1 MRIMIIKITVLC
13 TNGTYRTPA
22 SERSVHLVRHAQK
35 YISLRGVARGTA
47 GRAMRELRSLPTAT
61 TSRTDGRQRSKELR
75 HPGAPFGSGH
85 YIGWKLRQRCT
96 SVLQHC
102 TDCLVCQRPKKSLR
116 NICTEIVRYCFWI
129 NSPES
134 FPVFV
139 IGFIFARA
147 STQTRLCKL

>member
-61 TSRTDGRQRSKELR
+61 TSRTDGRQRSKELW
-75 HPGAPFGSGH
+75 HPGAPFGVGH
-85 YIGWKLRQRCT
+85 HVSRKLRQRCAT
-96 SVLQHC
+96 VLPHC
-102 TDCLVCQRPKKSLR
+102 PNCLVCYRPQSRLR
-116 NICTEIVRYCFWI
+116 HIGTIKVRYRFWKGC
-129 NSPES
+129 PEGL
-134 FPVFV
+134 PVCV
-139 IGFIFARA
+139 IGCILA
-147 STQTRLCKL
+147 